1 MEGQT
6 FFAAG
11 DGETLP
17 RWTFAAQYGIFNSRI
32 LLHGSKKKGASH
44 MDCIGIIGEF
54 DPFHRGHAHLIAQA
68 RKDLP
73 GSPVVCAMS
82 GAFTQR
88 GEAAIASKY
97 ARAEMAL
104 RCGADLIL
112 ELPVQW
118 AVASAERFAR
128 GGVAVL
134 AAAGATHL
142 VFGSEAGALGPLKQ
156 AAEAL
161 DSPDFPAALQ
171 PYLKEGL
178 PFATARQNALEQLI
192 GAAAEVLTQPNNL
205 LGIEYLRA
213 IRLLAPDMEAVTV
226 PRAGAAHNSAEG
238 IGGLSSAS
246 ALRALLINGALEQV
260 CARVPEPAAE
270 ILRRERAE
278 NRCPAALA
286 YNGRGIFTRLRS
298 MTAADFA
305 ALPDCGEGLEHRIL
319 RAVGESVTLTECCD
333 RVKTKRYAHARVRRL
348 ILRAYLG
355 LTAADCPE
363 QPPYLRVLGLT
374 ENGRAILRR
383 AKALDR
389 LPIVT
394 KPAAVKSWD
403 AVCQRQFAIDAR
415 TERLWN
421 LCLPQLLPAPN
432 EWAASPVVIK
442 PTPSDHWKKR

>member
-1 MEGQT
+1 
-6 FFAAG
+6 
-11 DGETLP
+11 
-17 RWTFAAQYGIFNSRI
+17 
-32 LLHGSKKKGASH
+32 

-68 RKDLP
+68 RSANP

-104 RCGADLIL
+104 RCGADLVL

-118 AVASAERFAR
+118 AVSSAERFAR

-134 AAAGATHL
+134 AAAGVTHL
-142 VFGSEAGALGPLKQ
+142 VFGSEVGALRPLKQ
-156 AAEAL
+156 AAETL
-161 DSPDFPAALQ
+161 DSPDFPAALL
-171 PYLKEGL
+171 PHLKEGL
-178 PFATARQNALEQLI
+178 PFAAARQNALEQLM
-192 GAAAEVLTQPNNL
+192 GTAADVLTQPNNL

-213 IRLLAPDMEAVTV
+213 TRLLAPDMEAVTF
-226 PRAGAAHNSAEG
+226 PRVGAAHNSAEFN
-238 IGGLSSAS
+238 GGFDSAS
-246 ALRALLINGALEQV
+246 SLRALLLKGELEQA
-260 CARVPEPAAE
+260 CAGVTEPVAE
-270 ILRRERAE
+270 ILRREWAA

-286 YNGRGIFTRLRS
+286 YNCRGIFTRLRT

-305 ALPDCGEGLEHRIL
+305 TLPDCGEGLEYRIV
-319 RAVGESVTLTECCD
+319 RAVGESVTLTQCYD
-333 RVKTKRYAHARVRRL
+333 RVKSKRYAHARVRRL

-394 KPAAVKSWD
+394 KPTVVKSLD
-403 AVCQRQFAIDAR
+403 AACQRQFAIDAR
-415 TERLWN
+415 AETLWN

-432 EWAASPVVIK
+432 EWAATPVVIK
-442 PTPSDHWKKR
+442 PTALKPLKKS